1 MRAMRIY
8 RRTAA
13 GTRAWDAQ
21 DTQVPLE
28 YRRVL
33 GVLAREAGPAEV
45 CAKLGGSEAALAEI
59 LEELEERGLVSA
71 TDATPDDTDLDFTST
86 LSVAALQAAKKPS

>member
-21 DTQVPLE
+21 DKQVPLE

-45 CAKLGGSEAALAEI
+45 CEKLGGSEAALAEI
-59 LEELEERGLVSA
+59 LEELEERGLVSSA
-71 TDATPDDTDLDFTST
+71 DATSDDTDLDFTST
-86 LSVAALQAAKKPS
+86 LSVASLQAAKKPS